1 MRFATTLVLLA
12 LCAGCTTDS
21 PDLEALV
28 ASKPAPAAAP
38 TSRPQAHPPPFAYRS
53 AHLRSPFAAP
63 AQGEPPPVAEG
74 PQGPLAG
81 VPLDQLQL
89 LGTLAGR
96 GARFA
101 LLKGPSGTVHR
112 LAAGD
117 ALGRDGGRIEAVGES
132 SVRLVEVVRDGAG
145 GWRRRVQTLT
155 MQEAREETAEPTGAA
170 T

>member
-28 ASKPAPAAAP
+28 ASKPPPAAAP

-63 AQGEPPPVAEG
+63 AQGEPRPVAED

-81 VPLDQLQL
+81 VPLDQIQL

-96 GARFA
+96 GARFV
-101 LLKGPSGTVHR
+101 LLKGPGGTVHR
-112 LAAGD
+112 LAVGD
-117 ALGRDGGRIEAVGES
+117 ALGGDSGRIAAVGES

-145 GWRRRVQTLT
+145 GWQRRAQTLT
-155 MQEAREETAEPTGAA
+155 MPKTPEQSAEQTGAA

>member
-1 MRFATTLVLLA
+1 MRFATTLVPLA

-28 ASKPAPAAAP
+28 ASKPPPAAAP
-38 TSRPQAHPPPFAYRS
+38 TSRPQAHRPPFAYRS

-63 AQGEPPPVAEG
+63 AQGEPRPVAED

-81 VPLDQLQL
+81 VPLDQIQL

-101 LLKGPSGTVHR
+101 LLKGPCGTVHR
-112 LAAGD
+112 LAVGD
-117 ALGRDGGRIEAVGES
+117 ALGGDSGRIAAVEES

-145 GWRRRVQTLT
+145 GWQRRAQTLT
-155 MQEAREETAEPTGAA
+155 MPKTPEQSAEPTGAA

>member
-1 MRFATTLVLLA
+1 MRFATTIALLA
-12 LCAGCTTDS
+12 LCAGCTMDS
-21 PDLEALV
+21 LDLEALV
-28 ASKPAPAAAP
+28 ASKPPPAAAP

-53 AHLRSPFAAP
+53 AHLRSPFAPQIKGETRP
-63 AQGEPPPVAEG
+63 AADD

-81 VPLDQLQL
+81 VPLDQLRL

-101 LLKGPSGTVHR
+101 LLKHPGGTVHR
-112 LAAGD
+112 LAVGD
-117 ALGRDGGRIEAVGES
+117 ALGSDGGRIDAVEES

-155 MQEAREETAEPTGAA
+155 MQEAREEAAEPTGAA

>member
-1 MRFATTLVLLA
+1 MRLATTLALLA
-12 LCAGCTTDS
+12 LCAGCTMES
-21 PDLEALV
+21 PDLEALA
-28 ASKPAPAAAP
+28 ASSPAPPAAP
-38 TSRPQAHPPPFAYRS
+38 ISSPPAQPPPFAYRS
-53 AHLRSPFAAP
+53 AHLRSPFAPQIKGETRP
-63 AQGEPPPVAEG
+63 AADD

-81 VPLDQLQL
+81 VPLDQIQL

-101 LLKGPSGTVHR
+101 LLKHPGGTVHR
-112 LAAGD
+112 LAVGD
-117 ALGRDGGRIEAVGES
+117 ALGSDGGRIDAVEES

-155 MQEAREETAEPTGAA
+155 MQEAREETAEQTGAA